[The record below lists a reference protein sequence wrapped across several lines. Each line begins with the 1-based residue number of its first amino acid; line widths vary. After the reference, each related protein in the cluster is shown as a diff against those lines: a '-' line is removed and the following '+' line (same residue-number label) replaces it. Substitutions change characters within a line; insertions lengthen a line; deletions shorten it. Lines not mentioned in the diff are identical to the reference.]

1 MMVSCSFHFTPQS
14 FLFYFL
20 ITFPFLFLTSSD
32 CCLQV
37 VKLLA
42 KILTELIH
50 WEIEVIINL
59 FQDAIHN
66 VVFTKRRT
74 QQKNKWLRIWKQVI
88 QTYFKFISHL
98 IRLWNTNEVFSDG
111 SCSSIDWRLSLQQH
125 DRCNYIYTVEVY

>member
-1 MMVSCSFHFTPQS
+1 
-14 FLFYFL
+14 
-20 ITFPFLFLTSSD
+20 
-32 CCLQV
+32 
-37 VKLLA
+37 
-42 KILTELIH
+42 
-50 WEIEVIINL
+50 VIINL